1 MSQEPQSVVTDTTEL
16 GRIHKARYS
25 DAQCQMV
32 FALMRLQDPRVDF
45 ILAEFNA
52 TIITGP
58 RLGLEYGDYTPQV
71 KVRELHDCKA
81 RIAAENEKLVKD
93 AEKGVKT
100 EKIVIRWSKSKAKK
114 AKRK

>member
-1 MSQEPQSVVTDTTEL
+1 MQEPTSVVTDATEL

-25 DAQCQMV
+25 DASCQMV

-58 RLGLEYGDYTPQV
+58 RLGLEYGPYSPQV
-71 KVRELHDCKA
+71 KVEELKAYKLAREA
-81 RIAAENEKLVKD
+81 EAALAAAD
-93 AEKGVKT
+93 AAVVPKK
-100 EKIVIRWSKSKAKK
+100 KAKK